1 MLFNGDCLEVMD
13 KLIEEG
19 VKVDAVITDPPY
31 GTTACKWDVVIPFE
45 EMWKRLTQIT
55 KDDGAI
61 VLFGSEPFSSLLRC
75 SNLKMYKYDW
85 VYHKSQAT
93 NFLNAKKQPLR
104 NHENVMVFYKRQPTY
119 NPQMTVGKPYVTIS
133 GGCSN
138 SVTDDVTICRGGY
151 KTVNEGVRYPL
162 SVLPR
167 MNVENSLHPT
177 QKPVRLLEYLVS
189 TYTNEG
195 DTVLDF
201 TMGSGT
207 TGVACA
213 NLKRNFIGIDKDTEY
228 FEIAYERIKKFLTKH
243 EK

>member
-1 MLFNGDCLEVMD
+1 MLYNGDCLEVID
-13 KLIEEG
+13 RLIEEG

-31 GTTACKWDVVIPFE
+31 GTTSCKWDVVIPFD
-45 EMWKRLTQIT
+45 EMWQRLTQII

-119 NPQMTVGKPYVTIS
+119 NPQMTIGKPYVTIS

-138 SVTDDVTICRGGY
+138 SVTDDVTICMGGY

-162 SVLPR
+162 SVLPK
-167 MNVENSLHPT
+167 MSVENSLHPT

-213 NLKRNFIGIDKDTEY
+213 NLKRNFIGIEKDTEY